1 MWQKI
6 DAGGHVCH
14 WWQDRHGRRMTAM
27 DTTTALVLLM
37 VLGATA
43 FLLAALATVVRSDG
57 RLTAF
62 GRLYHRPAACAP
74 RSHHDP
80 F

>member
-1 MWQKI
+1 
-6 DAGGHVCH
+6 
-14 WWQDRHGRRMTAM
+14 M
-27 DTTTALVLLM
+27 DSNDTLTLLLGLAVAAALV
-37 VLGATA
+37 
-43 FLLAALATVVRSDG
+43 AALLLTLLRVVHSDG

-62 GRLYHRPAACAP
+62 GRLYHRPAGRAP

>member
-1 MWQKI
+1 
-6 DAGGHVCH
+6 
-14 WWQDRHGRRMTAM
+14 M

-37 VLGATA
+37 VIGATA
-43 FLLAALATVVRSDG
+43 FLLSALATVVRSDG

-62 GRLYHRPAACAP
+62 GRLYHRPAGGAP

>member
-1 MWQKI
+1 
-6 DAGGHVCH
+6 
-14 WWQDRHGRRMTAM
+14 M
-27 DTTTALVLLM
+27 DTTTALALLM

-43 FLLAALATVVRSDG
+43 FLLAALVTVVRSDG

-62 GRLYHRPAACAP
+62 GRLYHRPAGSAP

>member
-1 MWQKI
+1 
-6 DAGGHVCH
+6 
-14 WWQDRHGRRMTAM
+14 M
-27 DTTTALVLLM
+27 DTTTALLLLLA
-37 VLGATA
+37 LGLAA
-43 FLLAALATVVRSDG
+43 FLASALATVVRSDG

-62 GRLYHRPAACAP
+62 GRLYHRPAGHAP

>member
-1 MWQKI
+1 
-6 DAGGHVCH
+6 
-14 WWQDRHGRRMTAM
+14 M

-37 VLGATA
+37 VIGATA
-43 FLLAALATVVRSDG
+43 FLLSALVTVVRSDG

-62 GRLYHRPAACAP
+62 GRLYHRPAGYAP

>member
-1 MWQKI
+1 
-6 DAGGHVCH
+6 
-14 WWQDRHGRRMTAM
+14 M

-37 VLGATA
+37 VIGATA
-43 FLLAALATVVRSDG
+43 FLLSARVTVVRSDG
-57 RLTAF
+57 RRTAF
-62 GRLYHRPAACAP
+62 GRLYHRPAGDAP